1 MYNKDII
8 ICILIFIILCM
19 GCIMFKQNY
28 QINKMQSEIQISR
41 KIINNNL
48 QMMDNINTM
57 YYNNYN
63 YKVLD
68 NIISI
73 DTLILE
79 CLEDEGYLIKK

>member
-8 ICILIFIILCM
+8 ICILISIILCM
-19 GCIMFKQNY
+19 GGIMYKQQY
-28 QINKMQSEIQISR
+28 QIHAMHHEIQISR

-48 QMMDNINTM
+48 QMMDHIKNM

-68 NIISI
+68 DISSI

-79 CLEDEGYLIKK
+79 CLEDEGYLIKE